1 MRARSTA
8 EVRGSI
14 HGKNLRTLAEI
25 AAAKKFTS

>member
-1 MRARSTA
+1 MRSSATA
-8 EVRGSI
+8 EVRGII